1 LEKPRPKPRTLQHV
15 ASVVFALTAVLPLLI
30 FAYTLYGLD
39 VIERPLAQV
48 GLAVALAVALAGFLV
63 FRVAVAR
70 LSRLIRAVQ
79 TARDGSEGSA
89 KALGSLT
96 EEASIPGIG
105 VIREFGEFADMFE
118 GLTTVWRAEA
128 ERHVGRK
135 VLVSVRNSPQP
146 IEGILCQVTDEGV
159 FVEQDG
165 AQVAVSYRRMSA
177 IEVERS

>member
-1 LEKPRPKPRTLQHV
+1 MDEQRPKTRTLQQV

-30 FAYTLYGLD
+30 FAYTLYALD
-39 VIERPLAQV
+39 VIARPLAQA
-48 GLAVALAVALAGFLV
+48 GLALALAVALSGFLV

-79 TARDGSEGSA
+79 MARDGSDIGA
-89 KALGSLT
+89 AALGSLT
-96 EEASIPGIG
+96 AETRIPGIG
-105 VIREFGEFADMFE
+105 VIQEFGEFADMFE

-128 ERHVGRK
+128 EPHVGRR

-146 IEGILCQVTDEGV
+146 VEGVLVQVTDEGV
-159 FVEQDG
+159 LVDQDG
-165 AQVAVSYRRMSA
+165 AHVAVSYRRMSA